1 MLRQL
6 AGTLAKRHAE
16 RLNSAAMDACLIYFL
31 AGAVLR
37 GVVRAKGDPMFKRA
51 VQLLVVVC
59 MGASAI
65 SAADASF
72 VGDWKLNSTKSK
84 LTDAM
89 KVASLG
95 ANQYSFDFGGGK
107 PEAIMVDGTDQPA
120 GYGTTLS
127 VTVEGPDAWKVIRKK
142 DGRMLLTGIWK
153 LSPDG
158 NTLKDN
164 YTEFA
169 PNGSATTVNYVY
181 ARTAGTSGFAGTWES
196 TLETIESVYVIQ
208 VRTYEG
214 DGLSFIDPSEE
225 ETKNVKFDG
234 KDYPNA
240 GRNEAPGATSSI
252 RRVDDH
258 RLEMTNKIN
267 GKVTATR
274 EIQLSADLKT
284 LTMTV
289 HMAGRSKPNI
299 LVFDRQ

>member
-1 MLRQL
+1 
-6 AGTLAKRHAE
+6 
-16 RLNSAAMDACLIYFL
+16 
-31 AGAVLR
+31 
-37 GVVRAKGDPMFKRA
+37 MFKRA
-51 VQLLVVVC
+51 VQLLVAVC
-59 MGASAI
+59 VGASAI
-65 SAADASF
+65 LAADASF

-95 ANQYSFDFGGGK
+95 ANKYAFDFGGGK
-107 PEAIMVDGTDQPA
+107 PEPIVVDGTDQPA

-127 VTVEGPDAWKVIRKK
+127 VTVEGADAWKVVRKK
-142 DGRMLLTGIWK
+142 DGRMLLTGIWN

-181 ARTAGTSGFAGTWES
+181 TRTAGTSGFAGTWES
-196 TLETIESVYVIQ
+196 TLETVESVYVLQ

-234 KDYPNA
+234 KDYPDA
-240 GRNEAPGATSSI
+240 GPNQAAGSTSSI
-252 RRVDDH
+252 RRVNDH
-258 RLEMTNKIN
+258 TLELTDKIN
-267 GKVTATR
+267 GKVTATE
-274 EIQLSADLKT
+274 EIQLSSDLKT
-284 LTMTV
+284 LTVTV
-289 HMAGRSKPNI
+289 HLAGRSKPNI
-299 LVFDRQ
+299 LVFDRQP